1 MNKTLILVITEDV
14 QNQNLITASLKTHD
28 YRYLTGQNGKTAIME
43 ASTHNPDIVLI
54 DSQLKDMYSKDVIK
68 KIRSWS
74 NIPIIVIGNS
84 DEKEE
89 RIELLDSGADDY
101 ILKPFYVEELLARI
115 RVSERHL
122 SFMKNQLVKEAPIF
136 KNGRLIID
144 YSSGCT
150 YLGDDELYLTPTE
163 YKLLCILSQNVGK
176 VLTRNYLTQKIWGR
190 SWDSDAYSLRV
201 FIASLRKKLNSGT
214 NYEEYIQTFPGTGY
228 RMIKIG

>member
-1 MNKTLILVITEDV
+1 MSSETQTK
-14 QNQNLITASLKTHD
+14 KK
-28 YRYLTGQNGKTAIME
+28 NGSSF
-43 ASTHNPDIVLI
+43 STP
-54 DSQLKDMYSKDVIK
+54 
-68 KIRSWS
+68 
-74 NIPIIVIGNS
+74 
-84 DEKEE
+84 
-89 RIELLDSGADDY
+89 GADDY

-122 SFMKNQLVKEAPIF
+122 SFMKKQLVKEDPIF

-190 SWDSDAYSLRV
+190 SWDSDALFTSCIYS
-201 FIASLRKKLNSGT
+201 FTPKKTEQRNKL
-214 NYEEYIQTFPGTGY
+214 
-228 RMIKIG
+228 

>member
-1 MNKTLILVITEDV
+1 MNKTLILVITEDM
-14 QNQNLITASLKTHD
+14 QIQNLITASLKTHD
-28 YRYLTGQNGKTAIME
+28 YRYLTGQNGKTALME

-54 DSQLKDMYSKDVIK
+54 DSELKDMYSKDVIK

-74 NIPIIVIGNS
+74 NRPIIVMGSS

-89 RIELLDSGADDY
+89 RVTLLDSGADDY

-115 RVSERHL
+115 RVAERHI
-122 SFMKNQLVKEAPIF
+122 SFIKKQMVKDEPVF
-136 KNGRLIID
+136 RNGKLIID

-150 YLGDDELYLTPTE
+150 YLGENELYLTPTE

-190 SWDSDAYSLRV
+190 SWDSDTYSLRV
-201 FIASLRKKLNSGT
+201 FIASLRKKLNSEPNTG
-214 NYEEYIQTFPGTGY
+214 EYIQTFTGTGY